1 MHWIKSRFITPLQT
15 AVMKWFDDDGA
26 MLSGAMAYYGALSL
40 YPLLLV
46 LIAGFGWLS
55 SVVPEL
61 QVRQQELFNVVEQN
75 ASSWLADQLRSI
87 LADVKV
93 NASIGGPIGLAMLGV
108 AALGVFVQIDAV
120 FTHVWHQP
128 ESSKGLLGSIRTALI
143 DRLTAFLMLLAVGLF
158 IIVVWVVNLTLG
170 GVVTYLER
178 WAGEGLWLRVVQFA
192 VSAGLNAL
200 LFTLVYK
207 ALPKA
212 RVPWRAAAIGG
223 MFTAF
228 VWQVGLRLLEMI
240 VISRSYTAYGI
251 IGSFLAIMVW
261 MYYASAV
268 FILGA
273 ELVHY
278 YCPTEATTDAALTE
292 SHRGHRDHRER

>member
-1 MHWIKSRFITPLQT
+1 MVGWIKSHFVTPLTT

-40 YPLLLV
+40 YPLILV

-61 QVRQQELFNVVEQN
+61 QVRQQELLNVVEQN
-75 ASSWLADQLRSI
+75 ASAWLADQLRSI
-87 LADVKV
+87 LADVKM
-93 NASIGGPIGLAMLGV
+93 NASVGGPIGLAMLGV
-108 AALGVFVQIDAV
+108 AAIGVFVQIDAV

-128 ESSKGLLGSIRTALI
+128 DSPSKGVIGTIRTALV
-143 DRLTAFLMLLAVGLF
+143 DRLTAFLMLLGVGLF
-158 IIVVWVVNLTLG
+158 IVVVWIVNLTLG
-170 GVVTYLER
+170 GIVTYLER

-192 VSAGLNAL
+192 ISAILNAL

-207 ALPKA
+207 ALPNA
-212 RVPWRAAAIGG
+212 RVAWRAAAIGG
-223 MFTAF
+223 LFTAF
-228 VWQVGLRLLEMI
+228 VWQIGLRLLEMI
-240 VISRSYTAYGI
+240 VISRSYTTYGI
-251 IGSFLAIMVW
+251 VGSFLAIMVW

-278 YCPTEATTDAALTE
+278 CCAPDDEAAVV
-292 SHRGHRDHRER
+292 